1 MIDLYGALGI
11 DKTADAAAIKR
22 AYRKAAKRA
31 HPDGGGSVEE
41 FALITLAHD
50 CLSDK
55 ERRVRY
61 DQTGDVGEKPAI
73 DTQQAQAL
81 NAAMDAIQRVL
92 AVAEQKNFPIEQVD
106 VLGDAIKTIS
116 NQRSQ
121 MALEIS
127 KQEANAKKLERLAK
141 RFKAKHSKVDRIGPM
156 LLAQAAGQRHI
167 VEQNQHSMATLKMA
181 IDVLKDHEFSVG
193 ATNYDERFIARQVA
207 GVDRDFRRQGF

>member
-11 DKTADAAAIKR
+11 DKTADQAAIKR

-41 FALITLAHD
+41 FALIILAHD

-55 ERRVRY
+55 ERRARY

-81 NAAMDAIQRVL
+81 NTAMDAIQRVL

-116 NQRSQ
+116 NQRQQ
-121 MALEIS
+121 MAADING
-127 KQEANAKKLERLAK
+127 QEANAKKLERLAK
-141 RFKAKHSKVDRIGPM
+141 RFKAKKGKVDRIGPM
-156 LLAQAAGQRHI
+156 LLAQAAEQRHI
-167 VEQNQHSMATLKMA
+167 VEQNQQGVATLKMA
-181 IDVLKDHEFSVG
+181 IDVLKDHEFSVVLM
-193 ATNYDERFIARQVA
+193 NYDERFIARQVA
-207 GVDRDFRRQGF
+207 GVDRDLRRQGF